1 VGTRT
6 LAIEDRKVASY
17 IGGWAEYARVRKE
30 REEPPPAPPKQKK
43 EKPKQEVGQSK
54 NRQKRI
60 AQLERDVAA
69 AEAALK
75 QLEDELAD
83 PSAWASPT
91 GSQRSAKR
99 HADAKGRIESLYEEL
114 LALSEE

>member
-1 VGTRT
+1 M
-6 LAIEDRKVASY
+6 
-17 IGGWAEYARVRKE
+17 
-30 REEPPPAPPKQKK
+30 
-43 EKPKQEVGQSK
+43 SK

-60 AQLERDVAA
+60 AQLEREVSD

-99 HADAKGRIESLYEEL
+99 HAEAKGRIEQLYEEL